1 MGEADLSTWVMN
13 RFLAAS
19 QKRDSH
25 YHKCCNLVDGGSPTS
40 GGRVVHP
47 NEHGA
52 RFYVALTPLYK
63 RYVRLNTYILPWH
76 GTGKVMERAM
86 DRVRVGQKYERSITS

>member
-63 RYVRLNTYILPWH
+63 RYVCIEYIHSSMAWNR
-76 GTGKVMERAM
+76 KVMERAM
-86 DRVRVGQKYERSITS
+86 DRVRVGQIYERSITS